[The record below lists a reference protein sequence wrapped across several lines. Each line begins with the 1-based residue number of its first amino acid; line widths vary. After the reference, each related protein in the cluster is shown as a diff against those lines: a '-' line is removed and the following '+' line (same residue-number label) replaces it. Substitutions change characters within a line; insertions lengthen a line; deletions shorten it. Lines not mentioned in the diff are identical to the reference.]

1 MATPIKQL
9 ASTMQGHLLL
19 LRVDGTP
26 FWRQP
31 SNEWTEVDTAGVPD
45 RVVEVVSQPS
55 GFPGSLILAGGA
67 MMHYAHERRRKAL
80 RERNCSSLGRPIA
93 TAWRGSPATIALH
106 RPHHPRRRPTP
117 RLRW

>member
-55 GFPGSLILAGGA
+55 GFPGSLIVRTAGGQFSPYSDRFGVHRWRELAG
-67 MMHYAHERRRKAL
+67 
-80 RERNCSSLGRPIA
+80 P
-93 TAWRGSPATIALH
+93 
-106 RPHHPRRRPTP
+106 
-117 RLRW
+117 